1 MRVIKIKITYS
12 QKLRFKQF
20 LFLKLYHFIKWT
32 FPPLETSSNPT
43 MSSKR
48 LNAIRNHIKKEDIT
62 YLEIGIENAN
72 TFRSVGAKYKVGV
85 DPYPLCRPPLRMFGS
100 LIKRMPSDQFFR
112 SNEFVFDLA
121 FIDGLHTYEQTYKDL
136 LNTFFTSSSEVLIL
150 IDDVVPS
157 DIFAA
162 SRSQLEC
169 QILKQNE
176 GIENNYWMGD
186 VFKILPLLSTF
197 HTEISWVTIVEK
209 DENPQLLLWRSPLA
223 SHTIIKDWSEEFTE
237 IEGRYEYE
245 ELFKNG
251 VPDYFRS
258 KTFESALEI
267 VKNEFF

>member
-20 LFLKLYHFIKWT
+20 LFLRLYHFIKWT

-136 LNTFFTSSSEVLIL
+136 LNTFLTSSSEVLIL

-169 QILKQNE
+169 QILKQNQ

-186 VFKILPLLSTF
+186 VFKLLPLLYNF
-197 HTEISWVTIVEK
+197 HTGIKWATIIEK
-209 DENPQLLLWRSPLA
+209 NENPQLLVWRSRA
-223 SHTIIKDWSEEFTE
+223 NSDSEIRDMSLEFAE
-237 IEGRYEYE
+237 VAHLYEYKGV
-245 ELFKNG
+245 FKDG
-251 VPDYFRS
+251 IPDYFQC
-258 KTFESALEI
+258 KTLEEALEA
-267 VKNEFF
+267 VSSDFS